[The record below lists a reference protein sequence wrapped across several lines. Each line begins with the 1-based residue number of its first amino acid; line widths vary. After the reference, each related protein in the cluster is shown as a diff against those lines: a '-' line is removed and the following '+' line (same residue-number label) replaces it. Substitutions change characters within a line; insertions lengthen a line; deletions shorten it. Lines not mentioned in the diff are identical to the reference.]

1 MLQYE
6 AKLMLQHF
14 VEQKYFS
21 AERLSTLIES
31 FELGYMEAGN
41 RPTVI
46 TANILKSKDNR
57 LSQNGQ
63 CNYIQI

>member
-1 MLQYE
+1 
-6 AKLMLQHF
+6 MLQHF
-14 VEQKYFS
+14 VVEQKYFS
-21 AERLSTLIES
+21 AETLSTLIET
-31 FELGYMEAGN
+31 FELGYMEASN

-63 CNYIQI
+63 YQ